1 VSRSSSSGSR
11 LESLLGYPFREEGL
25 LQRALT
31 HPSHPEGNNERLEFL
46 GDAVLNLVVAEELYR
61 KHPGE
66 REGIL
71 TTWKSLLVSR
81 RALGRVAARLEL
93 GAFLRTGPSLEMRAS
108 LPRSVLGN
116 TLEAL
121 IGAVFL
127 DGGFEQAARVVLRCL
142 APELAGVGEAHEKI
156 QAKQILQLFAQKE
169 LGALPRYRVLQQFE
183 HPETTAFE
191 VRAELGGR
199 AYPSAWGTTK
209 KDGERR
215 AAWEA
220 ILILRREGN
229 LAG

>member
-1 VSRSSSSGSR
+1 
-11 LESLLGYPFREEGL
+11 
-25 LQRALT
+25 
-31 HPSHPEGNNERLEFL
+31 
-46 GDAVLNLVVAEELYR
+46 VLNLVVAEELYR
-61 KHPGE
+61 KNPGQ

-81 RALGRVAARLEL
+81 RTLGRVAARLDL

-121 IGAVFL
+121 IGAIFL
-127 DGGFEQAARVVLRCL
+127 DGGFQPAARATLRCL
-142 APELAGVGEAHEKI
+142 EPELSGIGEAHEKI
-156 QAKQILQLFAQKE
+156 LAKQILQLFAQKE
-169 LGALPRYRVLQQFE
+169 LGALPRYRVLQQFD

-191 VRAELGGR
+191 VRAELGSR
-199 AYPSAWGTTK
+199 TFPSAWGTTK
-209 KDGERR
+209 KDAERR

-220 ILILRREGN
+220 ILILRREEN

>member
-1 VSRSSSSGSR
+1 VSRGSSSGSR
-11 LESLLGYPFREEGL
+11 LENLLGYRFRDKSL

-46 GDAVLNLVVAEELYR
+46 GDAVLNLAVAEELYR

-66 REGIL
+66 REGSL

-81 RALGRVAARLEL
+81 RTLGRVAARLDL

-108 LPRSVLGN
+108 LPRSILGN

-127 DGGFEQAARVVLRCL
+127 DGGFEAAAGATLLCL
-142 APELAGVGEAHEKI
+142 ASELAGVGEAHEKTL
-156 QAKQILQLFAQKE
+156 AKQVLQLFAQKE
-169 LGALPRYRVLQQFE
+169 LGTLPRYRVLEQFD
-183 HPETTAFE
+183 HPETTAFQ
-191 VRAELGGR
+191 VRVELGSR
-199 AYPSAWGTTK
+199 TFPPAWGTTK
-209 KDGERR
+209 KDAERR

-220 ILILRREGN
+220 ILVLREEGN